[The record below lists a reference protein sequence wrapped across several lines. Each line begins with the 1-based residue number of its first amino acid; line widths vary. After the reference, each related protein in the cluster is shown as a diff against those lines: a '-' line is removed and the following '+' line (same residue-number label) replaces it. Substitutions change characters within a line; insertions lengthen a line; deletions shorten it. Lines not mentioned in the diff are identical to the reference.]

1 MMQRVG
7 FTLAHV
13 WSGTAGGWKRE
24 PMKLDEMEFMV
35 VERIGIRQSRS

>member
-1 MMQRVG
+1 MMQRAGCIVE
-7 FTLAHV
+7 HV

-35 VERIGIRQSRS
+35 VARRGIRKSRS